1 MSFSD
6 PTGPKIK
13 MPADVFLKL
22 DSRQQHNKMYLT
34 FRKEEGKDEEE
45 KLEVDKIFFAVLD
58 ENFMTVTGRVPG
70 RRNQDGY
77 LRCNTT
83 HYNADNQSLVVQ
95 ETNGEGKVVR
105 DVARGKWK
113 TIEDTVKAN
122 GGKNTKQVY
131 GLVTQVQGPD
141 TERVKAL
148 NAELLKYNTIIKID
162 IKGNWWGMYLD
173 LNKRIKVSNW
183 EQMYIGL
190 SQPLIA
196 HENTGFGSFSYLPTP
211 SGQKVT
217 PEKHPQVYEACVKL
231 DSTRIKEYRDYIC
244 GLDGRD
250 EPETEMSPEQFAAET
265 GADFDPDY
273 EPTPDRQAEI
283 AGQPA
288 PSPVDNVP
296 F

>member
-6 PTGPKIK
+6 PIGPKIK

-22 DSRQQHNKMYLT
+22 DSRSADNKMYLT
-34 FRKEEGKDEEE
+34 FRKEEGSDEQE
-45 KLEVDKIFFAVLD
+45 KLEVDRISFAVLD

-70 RRNQDGY
+70 RRNSDGY
-77 LRCNTT
+77 LRCNIT
-83 HYNADNQSLVVQ
+83 HYNAENQSLVVQ

-141 TERVKAL
+141 TARV
-148 NAELLKYNTIIKID
+148 AELNKELAKYNTIIKLD

-183 EQMYIGL
+183 EHMYIGL
-190 SQPLIA
+190 SQPLVA
-196 HENTGFGSFSYLPTP
+196 HENKGFGSFSYLPTP

-217 PEKHPQVYEACVKL
+217 TEKHPAVYAACVKL
-231 DSTRIKEYRDYIC
+231 DSGRMKEYRDYIC
-244 GLDGRD
+244 GLDGSD
-250 EPETEMSPEQFAAET
+250 EPEAEMDPKTFAAET
-265 GADFDPDY
+265 GVDFDPEY
-273 EPTPDRQAEI
+273 EPTPDQAAEI
-283 AGQPA
+283 SGGLP
-288 PSPVDNVP
+288 PLPDTDLP